1 VVGGAKVMRGLL
13 HLRNAGLFG
22 DLVFDGRGRPNGD
35 DEGHEVRLSVEKYS
49 ALPDPLLLRGVA

>member
-1 VVGGAKVMRGLL
+1 MRGLL